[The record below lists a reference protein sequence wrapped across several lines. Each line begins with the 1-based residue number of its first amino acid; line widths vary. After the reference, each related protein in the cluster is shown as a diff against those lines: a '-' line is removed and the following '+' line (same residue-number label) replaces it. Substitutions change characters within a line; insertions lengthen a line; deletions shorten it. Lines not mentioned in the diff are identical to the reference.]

1 MSYAYFNSKT
11 KYVGGRGPRYR
22 AFPTPPPQCRCGQ
35 EVKKPGMV
43 VGARC
48 WAAAPGNLRK
58 EAYSKDRPVAE
69 AAWRSLLDFAANR
82 KPITTAKP

>member
-35 EVKKPGMV
+35 EVKKPGLV
-43 VGARC
+43 VGASC
-48 WAAAPGNLRK
+48 WAAAPGNLRR
-58 EAYSKDRPVAE
+58 EIYSRDLEVARV
-69 AAWRSLLDFAANR
+69 AARSLLDFAISRNPSTA
-82 KPITTAKP
+82 AKP